1 MPIGLTI
8 DGGLVDLSIKGAAK
22 LKEAGET
29 DGCRGD
35 AFISW
40 QSSLAF
46 LIDGFGQRLVSVNLF

>member
-1 MPIGLTI
+1 MPSGLTI
-8 DGGLVDLSIKGAAK
+8 DGGLVDLSVKGVEK

-40 QSSLAF
+40 QPSLAF
-46 LIDGFGQRLVSVNLF
+46 LIDGFGPRMKFAVSS